1 MLDLAIKLA
10 VSAHKGQLDKAGKPY
25 ILHPLNLMLKF
36 SEEELQIVSI
46 LHDVI
51 EDSEITLEYLSEL
64 GFSKSVVDALDALTK
79 KSHEDYVDFISRISE
94 NLIATRVKI
103 EDLTHNLDI
112 TRLDTVRS
120 DDLLRIE
127 KYHNALF
134 FLRNR

>member
-10 VSAHKGQLDKAGKPY
+10 ADAHAGQLDKAGKPY
-25 ILHPLNLMLKF
+25 ILHPLSLMLKF
-36 SEEELQIVSI
+36 EEEELQIVSV

-51 EDSEITLEYLSEL
+51 EDSEITLGYLSEL

-79 KSHEDYVDFISRISE
+79 RAPEDYVDFINRVSK

-112 TRLDTVRS
+112 TRLDIVRS
-120 DDLLRIE
+120 DDLSRIE
-127 KYHNALF
+127 KYHNALV